1 MHTRAHG
8 GLAREY
14 KKYALSRFR
23 TLFSPFSQQDPSEY
37 FRKKMLSACSID
49 QPAVFSL
56 ENSRLFDRFGSIRG
70 FTLRWKNGILS
81 HVWWRIRARLLWNII
96 WNRRQFASQC
106 SVGNLFEDLLDPYLI
121 SVWRLNW
128 KHIFSLPVS
137 RVVSR
142 YIIGNEV
149 TSKMPRAAAP
159 DTFSLRRD
167 SKLLRIEFRRKID
180 SNGERERRAFS
191 RVGCDRSVHL
201 QDQSFFT
208 GLVGANEFTGTA
220 LQIRRFAFVHLC
232 GEPASR
238 STSLSIINPRAR
250 AEEGT
255 RQRKA
260 KEDIDRETR

>member
-1 MHTRAHG
+1 MTNPC
-8 GLAREY
+8 LITL
-14 KKYALSRFR
+14 KYYLKSTAIVVAVQR
-23 TLFSPFSQQDPSEY
+23 
-37 FRKKMLSACSID
+37 RKFIR
-49 QPAVFSL
+49 
-56 ENSRLFDRFGSIRG
+56 RLIRS
-70 FTLRWKNGILS
+70 LS
-81 HVWWRIRARLLWNII
+81 HFR
-96 WNRRQFASQC
+96 
-106 SVGNLFEDLLDPYLI
+106 
-121 SVWRLNW
+121 RLNW

-191 RVGCDRSVHL
+191 KVGCDRSVHL

-255 RQRKA
+255 RRGKA